1 MPRRLMVAIVFLVLG
16 VIVTACGSPEQ
27 AAALPT
33 TTPAP
38 VRGSPTPT
46 ATFLP
51 PPTVTPFPTAA
62 PGRSPDGVPRPPLA
76 ASATQTAP
84 HPAPDGPP
92 VRLEPGQLIFTTGF
106 DQGWPTIDEATA
118 KIRPAGGAY
127 LFEIGPNA
135 LRYLST
141 TAVDVADMYAQ
152 VEVLPESCPSSGGY
166 GLFFRMADAGNYY
179 ALTIFCDNRLTV
191 FARSAGALVGDAL
204 VDTNL
209 PDGLD
214 AAAPVTHNLSILAE
228 GSSFTVCFDGQAAAS
243 FTSDL
248 HARGDVA
255 VYAVS
260 PADDVL
266 RVAFD
271 NLKVWTVY

>member
-1 MPRRLMVAIVFLVLG
+1 MPRRLTAAIVFLVLG
-16 VIVTACGSPEQ
+16 VVVTACGNPEQ

-33 TTPAP
+33 ATPAP
-38 VRGSPTPT
+38 VRNSPTPT

-62 PGRSPDGVPRPPLA
+62 LGRSPDSAPSPPLA
-76 ASATQTAP
+76 ASATQTASR
-84 HPAPDGPP
+84 PALDSLPI
-92 VRLEPGQLIFTTGF
+92 RLEPGQLIFTTGF
-106 DQGWPTIDEATA
+106 DQGWPTIDEAIA
-118 KIRPAGGAY
+118 RIRPVGGAY
-127 LFEIGPNA
+127 LFEVGPNA
-135 LRYLST
+135 LRYLNT
-141 TAVDVADMYAQ
+141 TALDVADTYTQIEA
-152 VEVLPESCPSSGGY
+152 VPESCPLGGGY

-191 FARSAGALVGDAL
+191 FARSAGALVGNAL
-204 VDTNL
+204 VDATL

-214 AAAPVTHNLSILAE
+214 AAAPVTPRLGILAD
-228 GSSFTVCFDGQAAAS
+228 GSRFTVYFDGQAAAS

-260 PADDVL
+260 PPAGVL

-271 NLKVWTVY
+271 NLKVWTVH